1 MHKIAENDLMLS
13 KGSDLFGYSLNS
25 TYSSNARYPIF
36 NAIKSIRFDIEAF
49 TIDGSTRANFL
60 SLARLTDYR
69 FLATLHRAKDYDD
82 VESP

>member
-1 MHKIAENDLMLS
+1 MVAICLVIRYNS
-13 KGSDLFGYSLNS
+13 KYL
-25 TYSSNARYPIF
+25 SNARYPIF

-49 TIDGSTRANFL
+49 TIGGSTRANFL